1 MSGLFNRPKSPNL
14 PPPTVP
20 DAPVEDAVFTPG
32 VGGESKTKKLL
43 AIKKGKNRLKIP
55 LVKGIKTSI
64 NKGY

>member
-43 AIKKGKNRLKIP
+43 AIKKGKNRLI
-55 LVKGIKTSI
+55 
-64 NKGY
+64 